1 MLEINVLF
9 TVKSLPTIFLEIHES
24 TLKNERQNGYVRS
37 TNEFPIRKRE
47 WRSWFWNKCEI
58 NDRLFK
64 FV

>member
-47 WRSWFWNKCEI
+47 
-58 NDRLFK
+58 
-64 FV
+64 